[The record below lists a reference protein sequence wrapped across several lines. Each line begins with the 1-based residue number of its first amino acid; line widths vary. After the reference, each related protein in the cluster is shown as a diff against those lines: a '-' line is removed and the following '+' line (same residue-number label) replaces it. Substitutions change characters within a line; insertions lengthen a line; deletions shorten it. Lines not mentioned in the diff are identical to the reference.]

1 MSSSVSVPA
10 IAFDDL
16 YARELGELC
25 ESWQPAMPPAPQLVV
40 LNERLA
46 AELGFDPETLRSSD
60 GVAVLSGAAVATG
73 ANPVAQAYAGHQFG
87 FYAPSLGDG
96 RALLVGE
103 VIDPRGARWDL
114 HLKGSGATPFA
125 RSGDGKAAL
134 GPMLRECL
142 MGEAMHALGIPT
154 SRALAV
160 CVTGEGVAR
169 ETLLPGAVLARVAA
183 SHVRVGTFQY
193 AAMQGGPELVRRL
206 ADHVIARHYPAAA
219 QADNPYLALLES
231 VLAAQASLIARWM
244 QVGFIHGVMNTDN
257 MAISGETI
265 DYGPCAF
272 MDAFDPDTVFSS
284 IDHGRRYA
292 YGNQPAIAGWNLT
305 RFAETMLQLLDE
317 DQDTAVGL
325 ATELIESFPGR
336 YDAYWRAG
344 MCAKLGLTGTDP
356 DADALVDDL
365 LTLLRDQRV
374 DFTGALRA
382 LSTAVRGTGHGPRW
396 RFGDPAAYDRWAGR
410 WQAAL
415 AREAQDALAVADAM
429 DARNPIYIPRN
440 HLVEEALAAACGG
453 DLVPFSDLLQI
464 ASDPFVARPDHE
476 RYAEAAPDTF
486 GRYQTFCGT

>member
-1 MSSSVSVPA
+1 MSSSVFVPA

-16 YARELGELC
+16 YARELDELC
-25 ESWQPAMPPAPQLVV
+25 ESWQPAMPPAPQLMV
-40 LNERLA
+40 LNERLG
-46 AELGFDPETLRSSD
+46 AELGFDPEALRSSD
-60 GVAVLSGAAVATG
+60 GVAVLSGAAVA
-73 ANPVAQAYAGHQFG
+73 ACSNPVALAYAGHQFG

-103 VIDPRGARWDL
+103 IIDPAGGRWDV

-142 MGEAMHALGIPT
+142 IGEAMHALGIPT

-160 CVTGEGVAR
+160 CVTGEAVAR

-193 AAMQGGPELVRRL
+193 AATRGGPELVRRL
-206 ADHVIARHYPAAA
+206 ADHVIARHYPSAAD
-219 QADNPYLALLES
+219 ADNPYAALLES
-231 VLAAQASLIARWM
+231 VLDAQASLIARWM

-284 IDHGRRYA
+284 IDHGGRYA
-292 YGNQPAIAGWNLT
+292 YGNQPVIAGWNLA
-305 RFAETMLQLLDE
+305 RFAETLVPLLDE

-325 ATELIESFPGR
+325 ATELVGSFPGR
-336 YDAYWRAG
+336 YDAHWRAG
-344 MCAKLGLTGTDP
+344 MWAKLGLAGTEP
-356 DADALVDDL
+356 EADALVDEL

-374 DFTGALRA
+374 DFTGAVRA
-382 LSTAVRGTGHGPRW
+382 LSSAVRGTGHGPRSW
-396 RFGDPAAYDRWAGR
+396 FDDPAAYDRWAAR

-415 AREAQDALAVADAM
+415 AREAQDAIAIADAM

-453 DLVPFSDLLQI
+453 DLVPFSDLLHI
-464 ASDPFVARPDHE
+464 VSDPFVARPDHE
-476 RYAEAAPDTF
+476 RYAEPAPDTF
-486 GRYQTFCGT
+486 GPYQTFCGT

>member
-1 MSSSVSVPA
+1 MSSSVSAPT

-16 YARELGELC
+16 YARGLGELC
-25 ESWQPAMPPAPQLVV
+25 ESWQPAMPPAPRLVV

-46 AELGFDPETLRSSD
+46 AELGFDPEVLRRPD
-60 GVAVLSGAAVATG
+60 GVAVLSGAAVPPG
-73 ANPVAQAYAGHQFG
+73 SNPVAQAYAGHQFG
-87 FYAPSLGDG
+87 FYAASLGDG

-160 CVTGEGVAR
+160 CVTGQTVAR

-193 AAMQGGPELVRRL
+193 AAARGGPELVRRL
-206 ADHVIARHYPAAA
+206 ADHVIARHYPSAAE
-219 QADNPYLALLES
+219 ADNPYLALLEC
-231 VLAAQASLIARWM
+231 VLGAQASLIARWM

-305 RFAETMLQLLDE
+305 RFAETLLPLLDE
-317 DQDTAVGL
+317 DQDTAVGT
-325 ATELIESFPGR
+325 ATELIRSFPGR

-344 MCAKLGLTGTDP
+344 MCTKLGLASSDP
-356 DADALVDDL
+356 EADALVDDL

-374 DFTGALRA
+374 DSTCTLRA
-382 LSTAVRGTGHGPRW
+382 LSTAVRGTGPGPRS
-396 RFGDPAAYDRWAGR
+396 RFDDPAAYDRWAGR

-415 AREAQDALAVADAM
+415 AREAQDAIAVADAM

-440 HLVEEALAAACGG
+440 HLVEEALAAASGG
-453 DLVPFSDLLQI
+453 DLVPFSDLLHI
-464 ASDPFVARPDHE
+464 VSDPFVARPDHE
-476 RYAEAAPDTF
+476 RYAEPAPDTF
-486 GRYQTFCGT
+486 GPYQTFCGT

>member
-1 MSSSVSVPA
+1 MSSSASAAA
-10 IAFDDL
+10 IVFDDL
-16 YARELGELC
+16 YSRELGELC
-25 ESWQPAMPPAPQLVV
+25 ESWQPAVSPAPRLVV
-40 LNERLA
+40 LNERLG
-46 AELGFDPETLRSSD
+46 AELGFDPEALRSPD
-60 GVAVLSGAAVATG
+60 GVAVLSGAAVAAG

-87 FYAPSLGDG
+87 SYSPALGDG

-103 VIDPRGARWDL
+103 VVDPAGARWDL

-160 CVTGEGVAR
+160 TVTGEAVAR

-193 AAMQGGPELVRRL
+193 AATRGPALVRRL
-206 ADHVIARHYPAAA
+206 ADHVIARHYPSAAE
-219 QADNPYLALLES
+219 ADNPYLALLES
-231 VLAAQASLIARWM
+231 VLGAQASLIANWM

-272 MDAFDPDTVFSS
+272 MDAFDPGTVFSS
-284 IDHGRRYA
+284 IDHGGRYA

-305 RFAETMLQLLDE
+305 RFAETLLPLLDE

-325 ATELIESFPGR
+325 ATELVGSFPGSH
-336 YDAYWRAG
+336 DAHWKAG
-344 MCAKLGLTGTDP
+344 MCAKLGLTGADP
-356 DADALVDDL
+356 EADTLVDDL

-382 LSTAVRGTGHGPRW
+382 LSTAVRGTGHGPRS
-396 RFGDPAAYDRWAGR
+396 RFNDPAAYDRWAER
-410 WQAAL
+410 WQAAR
-415 AREAQDALAVADAM
+415 AHEAQDAIAVADAM
-429 DARNPIYIPRN
+429 DARNPIYVPRN
-440 HLVEEALAAACGG
+440 HLVEEALAAASGG
-453 DLVPFSDLLQI
+453 DLVAFSDLLHI
-464 ASDPFVARPDHE
+464 VSDPFVARPNHE
-476 RYAEAAPDTF
+476 RYAEPAPDTF
-486 GRYQTFCGT
+486 GRHQTFCGT